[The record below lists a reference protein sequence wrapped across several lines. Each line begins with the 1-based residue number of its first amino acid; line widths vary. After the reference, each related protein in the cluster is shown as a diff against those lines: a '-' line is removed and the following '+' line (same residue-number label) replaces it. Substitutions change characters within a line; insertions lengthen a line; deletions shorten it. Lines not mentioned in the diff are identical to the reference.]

1 VVKGM
6 TCHPVRVTKLCI
18 AQDPEADALL
28 EREPLALLLG
38 MLLDQQITMEVAF
51 KGPKKLYDRLGHL
64 DVRRIADYDPQA
76 FTDLAC
82 TPPSIHRYGAAMAKR
97 AQALC
102 QHVVD
107 EYDGDAEA
115 IWTRDNPTAAE
126 VLKRLKALPGYGEQK
141 AKIFLA
147 LLGKQ
152 RDVQPY
158 GWRKAAGD
166 YGKAGSHHSVAD
178 VTSLESLQ
186 EVRTFKKA
194 QKAAAK
200 LST

>member
-1 VVKGM
+1 
-6 TCHPVRVTKLCI
+6 
-18 AQDPEADALL
+18 
-28 EREPLALLLG
+28 
-38 MLLDQQITMEVAF
+38 MEVAF

-64 DVRRIADYDPQA
+64 DVRRIADHDPQT

-82 TPPSIHRYGAAMAKR
+82 TPPAIHRYGASMAKR
-97 AQALC
+97 VQALC
-102 QHVVD
+102 QYIVD

-115 IWTRDNPTAAE
+115 IWTRGNPNGAE

-152 RDVQPY
+152 RDVQPR
-158 GWRKAAGD
+158 GWRTAAGD
-166 YGKAGSHHSVAD
+166 YGKAGSHRSVAD
-178 VTSLESLQ
+178 VTSAESLQ

-194 QKAAAK
+194 MKAAAK
-200 LST
+200 ATADS